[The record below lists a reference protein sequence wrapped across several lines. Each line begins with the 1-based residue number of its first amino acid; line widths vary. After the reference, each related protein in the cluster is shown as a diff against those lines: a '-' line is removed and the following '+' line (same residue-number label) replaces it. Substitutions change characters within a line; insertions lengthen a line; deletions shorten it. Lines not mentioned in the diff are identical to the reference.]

1 MAILG
6 TTACGCAHE
15 ALTDIAVERNI
26 EGIQQC
32 SVEWPDVTPEHAATR
47 GCSRGSNS
55 ILNEGSIQNEQ
66 EKDRKEQEETLF

>member
-32 SVEWPDVTPEHAATR
+32 SVEWPDVSATQAATR
-47 GCSRGSNS
+47 GCARGNNS

-66 EKDRKEQEETLF
+66 EKESKEQIETLF